1 MRILKKVLC
10 MALSAVLLFT
20 LASCS
25 KSATMAEKQAS
36 PQKLAVMEQRER
48 AQKQGDIY
56 VSPSG
61 NDQNPGTKAQP
72 VKTIAGALELARSLE
87 KAEKVIYLQDGEY
100 PITAMKLTAADSG
113 VTFFAEN
120 EAVLN
125 GGLTL
130 DPADFQD
137 YKENIKVLD
146 LSKYGVTAERI
157 GQNTVFQENFHL

>member
-10 MALSAVLLFT
+10 MVLSAVLLFT

-36 PQKLAVMEQRER
+36 PQNLATMEKRER

-72 VKTIAGALELARSLE
+72 VKTIAGALELARALE

-120 EAVLN
+120 EAAFN

-157 GQNTVFQENFHL
+157 GRNTVFQEKFHL